1 MSLNTQSLQPL
12 INWIYSVAD
21 QILINTYEPSK
32 YKDVI
37 LPMTVIR
44 RLDAVLEPTK
54 DKVLETYKKYKGKL
68 NDLTVILTSKQNGSG
83 QAFYNT
89 SKFTLKKLLD
99 DPKNLKSNFENYLNG
114 FSDNVQD
121 IISKF
126 KFRNEI
132 ETLDEAN
139 KLFSV
144 IEKFVSPKIDLRPEN
159 LPPLAMGYVFEDLL
173 RRFNEATNAEA
184 GRHFTPREIIELM
197 THLLFLPVKEQI
209 QTGTFLIYD
218 PCAGSG
224 AMLTESKKYITDE
237 DGEIKSQATIH
248 IYGQENTPTIYAIS
262 KSDLLLKGEDPE
274 KIVYGS
280 TLSKYGFDSNLR
292 FDFML
297 TNPPYGTSWADDKK
311 ALSVGDKGK
320 IIDSRF
326 QINKQYGAEPAVTR
340 VNDGQLMFV
349 LHMLSK
355 IKNTEQGSRI
365 ASIHNGSALF
375 TGDAGQGES
384 EIRKYLIE
392 SDMLEAIIALPNDI
406 FYNTGI
412 PTYIFIIT
420 NRKPEHRKGKVQLI
434 NANGEHFYGK
444 MKKSLGSKR
453 NELTKKNIDDITKL
467 YLEFKETE
475 YSKIFDNN
483 EFGYAQIIVHRPLRL
498 MVQFTSKRVASLR
511 FVSNNAALREELFK
525 EYGNEVYDKK
535 ASAKLE
541 QWLLNY
547 FMLDNEDEESE
558 DVEADLP
565 AGQAGITLAS
575 LPKKQ
580 QKIVKQLLDKD
591 LWQRDLELMN
601 HAKTLAEFFGDKLF
615 DDFNVFEEELND
627 KLKDYSIK
635 LSAKDKKDLLSA
647 VSWTD
652 PNAAPVIKKKTKD
665 GSIEYVS
672 DPALKDYENIPLKED
687 IQTFFEREVI
697 PFADDLP
704 AQMPSSG
711 EYCAYILKCADGSF
725 YKGQTND
732 IHRRL
737 EEHKSGKVSWTAK
750 NLPIELVHWEVYKT
764 REEAVE
770 REDYLKSGRGR
781 EWIQKMYAEKKLKA
795 FERQAGAWWNADETK
810 IGYEINFNKYFYQ
823 YTPPRNKADIAADLF
838 AIEHE
843 TENLLKEIVG

>member
-12 INWIYSVAD
+12 INFIYSVAD
-21 QILINTYEPSK
+21 QVLINTYEPSK

-54 DKVLETYKKYKGKL
+54 EKVLETHEKYKDKL
-68 NDLTVILTSKQNGSG
+68 NDLTALLTSKQNGSG

-89 SKFTLKKLLD
+89 SPYTLKKLLD
-99 DPKNLKSNFENYLNG
+99 DPKNLRSNFENYLNG
-114 FSDNVQD
+114 FSYNVQD
-121 IISKF
+121 IITKF
-126 KFRNEI
+126 KFRNEL
-132 ETLDEAN
+132 ETLDEAG
-139 KLFSV
+139 KLFST
-144 IEKFVSPKIDLRPEN
+144 IEKFVSPKIDLRPES

-197 THLLFLPVKEQI
+197 THVLFLPVKEQI
-209 QTGTFLIYD
+209 QNGTFLIYD

-237 DGEIKSQATIH
+237 DGEIKSKATVH
-248 IYGQENTPTIYAIS
+248 VYGQENTPTIYAIS
-262 KSDLLLKGEDPE
+262 KSDMLLKGEDPE

-280 TLSKYGFDSNLR
+280 TLSQYGFPKELR

-311 ALSVGDKGK
+311 ALIDKGNEGK
-320 IIDSRF
+320 ITDSRF
-326 QINKQYGAEPAVTR
+326 IPNKEYKANAFVTR

-349 LHMLSK
+349 LHLLSK
-355 IKNTEQGSRI
+355 MKDTEQGSRI
-365 ASIHNGSALF
+365 ASVHNGSALF

-384 EIRKYLIE
+384 EIRRHIIE

-420 NRKPEHRKGKVQLI
+420 NRKPKHRKGKVQLI
-434 NANGEHFYGK
+434 NANGDQFYGK

-453 NELTKKNIDDITKL
+453 NELVARNINDITKL
-467 YLEFKETE
+467 YLDFKETE
-475 YSKIFDNN
+475 HSKLFDNN
-483 EFGYAQIIVHRPLRL
+483 EFGYSQIIVHRPLRL
-498 MVQFTSKRVASLR
+498 MVQFTAKRVASLR
-511 FVSNNAALREELFK
+511 FVSNNPALREELYK
-525 EYGNEVYDKK
+525 EFGNEVYDKK
-535 ASAKLE
+535 ASEKLE

-547 FMLDNEDEESE
+547 FMQDRDEDETE
-558 DVEADLP
+558 DGETE
-565 AGQAGITLAS
+565 ITLAS
-575 LPKKQ
+575 LPKKK
-580 QKIVKQLLDKD
+580 QKIVKQLCDTTV
-591 LWQRDLELMN
+591 WQRDLDLMN
-601 HAKTLAEFFGDKLF
+601 HAKTLAETFGDKLF
-615 DDFNVFEEELND
+615 TDFNVFEELLDKELKKHNL
-627 KLKDYSIK
+627 KLA
-635 LSAKDKKDLLSA
+635 AKDKKDLLSA

-652 PNAAPVIKKKTKD
+652 PQAAAVIKKKHKD
-665 GSIEYVS
+665 GTIEYVS

-697 PFADDLP
+697 PFADD
-704 AQMPSSG
+704 
-711 EYCAYILKCADGSF
+711 
-725 YKGQTND
+725 
-732 IHRRL
+732 
-737 EEHKSGKVSWTAK
+737 
-750 NLPIELVHWEVYKT
+750 
-764 REEAVE
+764 
-770 REDYLKSGRGR
+770 
-781 EWIQKMYAEKKLKA
+781 
-795 FERQAGAWWNADETK
+795 AWWNTDETK

>member
-1 MSLNTQSLQPL
+1 MRLNTQSLQPL

-32 YKDVI
+32 YKDII

-54 DKVLETYKKYKGKL
+54 DKVLETHKKYLNKL
-68 NDLTVILTSKQNGSG
+68 NDLTAVLTSKSTGSG

-89 SKFTLKKLLD
+89 SPFTLKKLLD
-99 DPKNLKSNFENYLNG
+99 DPKNLRSNFENYLNG
-114 FSDNVQD
+114 FSENVQD

-144 IEKFVSPKIDLRPEN
+144 IEKFVSPQIDLHPDS

-197 THLLFLPVKEQI
+197 THLLFLPVKELI
-209 QTGTFLIYD
+209 KSGAILIYD

-224 AMLTESKKYITDE
+224 AMLTESKKYISDE
-237 DGEIKSQATIH
+237 DGEIKSKSRINL
-248 IYGQENTPTIYAIS
+248 YGQENTPTIYAIA
-262 KSDLLLKGEDPE
+262 KSDMLLKGEDPD

-280 TLSKYGFDSNLR
+280 TLSQYGGDRANEWRNLK

-311 ALSVGDKGK
+311 ALSIGEKGK
-320 IIDSRF
+320 IIDPRF
-326 QINKQYGAEPAVTR
+326 QIKQRYTQFAKPAVTR

-355 IKNTEQGSRI
+355 MKDTEQGSRI
-365 ASIHNGSALF
+365 ASVHNGSALF

-384 EIRKYLIE
+384 EIRKHIIE

-420 NRKPEHRKGKVQLI
+420 NRKPKHRKGKVQLI
-434 NANGEHFYGK
+434 NANGENFFGK

-453 NELTKKNIDDITKL
+453 NELVPRNINDITKL
-467 YLEFKETE
+467 YLDFKETDF
-475 YSKIFDNN
+475 SKLFDNN

-498 MVQFTSKRVASLR
+498 MVQFTAKKVASLR
-511 FVSNNAALREELFK
+511 FVSNNYALREELYK
-525 EYGNEVYDKK
+525 EFGNEVYNKK
-535 ASAKLE
+535 ATDKLE
-541 QWLLNY
+541 QWLLTY
-547 FMLDNEDEESE
+547 FVQDSDEEE
-558 DVEADLP
+558 TKDGEAE
-565 AGQAGITLAS
+565 ITLAT
-575 LPKKQ
+575 LPKKK
-580 QKIVKQLLDKD
+580 QKIVKQLCDTNI
-591 LWQRDLELMN
+591 WQRDLALMN
-601 HAKTLAEFFGDKLF
+601 HAKKLAETFGDKLF
-615 DDFNVFEEELND
+615 DDFNVFEEKFDKELKKHNL
-627 KLKDYSIK
+627 KL
-635 LSAKDKKDLLSA
+635 AVKDKKDLLGA

-652 PNAAPVIKKKTKD
+652 PKAAAVINKKNKD

-672 DPALKDYENIPLKED
+672 DPVLKDYENIPLKED
-687 IQTFFEREVI
+687 IQNFFEREVI
-697 PFADDLP
+697 PFADD
-704 AQMPSSG
+704 
-711 EYCAYILKCADGSF
+711 
-725 YKGQTND
+725 
-732 IHRRL
+732 
-737 EEHKSGKVSWTAK
+737 
-750 NLPIELVHWEVYKT
+750 
-764 REEAVE
+764 
-770 REDYLKSGRGR
+770 
-781 EWIQKMYAEKKLKA
+781 
-795 FERQAGAWWNADETK
+795 AWWNADETK

-823 YTPPRNKADIAADLF
+823 YTPLRNKADIAADLF

>member
-1 MSLNTQSLQPL
+1 MRLNTQSLQPL

-54 DKVLETYKKYKGKL
+54 DKVLETYKKYKSKL
-68 NDLTVILTSKQNGSG
+68 NDLTAILTSKQNGSG
-83 QAFYNT
+83 HAFYNT

-99 DPKNLKSNFENYLNG
+99 DPKNLRSNFENYLNG

-144 IEKFVSPKIDLRPEN
+144 IEKFVSPKIDLRPES
-159 LPPLAMGYVFEDLL
+159 LPPLSMGYVFEDLL

-197 THLLFLPVKEQI
+197 THLLFFPVKEQI
-209 QTGTFLIYD
+209 KTGTFLIYD

-237 DGEIKSQATIH
+237 DGEIKSKAIVH

-262 KSDLLLKGEDPE
+262 KSDMLLKGEDPE

-280 TLSKYGFDSNLR
+280 TLSKYGFDRNLR

-311 ALSVGDKGK
+311 ELSVGDKGR
-320 IIDSRF
+320 IIDPRF
-326 QINKQYGAEPAVTR
+326 QIKQKYAQFAEPAVTR

-355 IKNTEQGSRI
+355 MKETEQGSRI

-384 EIRKYLIE
+384 EIRKHIIE

-412 PTYIFIIT
+412 PTYIFIMT
-420 NRKPEHRKGKVQLI
+420 NRKPKHRKRKVQLI
-434 NANGEHFYGK
+434 NANGEYFFAK

-453 NELTKKNIDDITKL
+453 NELTKKNIDDITRL
-467 YLEFKETE
+467 YLDFKETDLPAGQVG

-498 MVQFTSKRVASLR
+498 MVKFTPKRIASIR
-511 FVSNNAALREELFK
+511 FVSNNSSLREEIYK
-525 EYGNEVYDKK
+525 EFGNDVYPPAGQAGDKK
-535 ASAKLE
+535 FTTKLE

-547 FMLDNEDEESE
+547 FIQNGDEEE
-558 DVEADLP
+558 NEI
-565 AGQAGITLAS
+565 GETERTLAS
-575 LPKKQ
+575 LPKKK
-580 QKIVKQLLDKD
+580 QKIVKQLLDTES
-591 LWQRDLELMN
+591 WQRDLDLMI
-601 HAKTLAEFFGDKLF
+601 HAKKLAEVLGDKLF
-615 DDFNVFEEELND
+615 DDFNVFDELLD
-627 KLKDYSIK
+627 TELKNLGIK
-635 LSAKDKKDLLSA
+635 LTAKDKKDLISYI
-647 VSWTD
+647 SWTD
-652 PNAAPVIKKKTKD
+652 PKAAAVIKKKHKD
-665 GSIEYVS
+665 GTIEYVS

-697 PFADDLP
+697 PFADD
-704 AQMPSSG
+704 
-711 EYCAYILKCADGSF
+711 
-725 YKGQTND
+725 
-732 IHRRL
+732 
-737 EEHKSGKVSWTAK
+737 
-750 NLPIELVHWEVYKT
+750 
-764 REEAVE
+764 
-770 REDYLKSGRGR
+770 
-781 EWIQKMYAEKKLKA
+781 
-795 FERQAGAWWNADETK
+795 AWWNKDETK
-810 IGYEINFNKYFYQ
+810 IGYEINFNKYFYK
-823 YTPPRNKADIAADLF
+823 YTPPRSKEEITADMF
-838 AIEHE
+838 ALEEE

>member
-12 INWIYSVAD
+12 INFIYSVAD
-21 QILINTYEPSK
+21 QVLINTYEPSK

-54 DKVLETYKKYKGKL
+54 DKVLETHEKYKDKL
-68 NDLTVILTSKQNGSG
+68 NDLTALLTSKQNGSG

-89 SKFTLKKLLD
+89 SPFTLKKLLD
-99 DPKNLKSNFENYLNG
+99 DPKNLRSNFENYLNG
-114 FSDNVQD
+114 FSYNVQD
-121 IISKF
+121 IITKF
-126 KFRNEI
+126 KFRNEL
-132 ETLDEAN
+132 ETLDEAG
-139 KLFSV
+139 KLFST
-144 IEKFVSPKIDLRPEN
+144 IEKFVSPKIDLRPES

-197 THLLFLPVKEQI
+197 THVLFLPVKEQI
-209 QTGTFLIYD
+209 QNGTFLIYD

-237 DGEIKSQATIH
+237 DGEIKSKATVH
-248 IYGQENTPTIYAIS
+248 VYGQENTPTIYAIS
-262 KSDLLLKGEDPE
+262 KSDMLLKGEDPE

-280 TLSKYGFDSNLR
+280 TLSQYGFPKELR

-311 ALSVGDKGK
+311 ALSIGDKGK
-320 IIDSRF
+320 IIDPRF
-326 QINKQYGAEPAVTR
+326 QIKKQYVAEPAVTR

-355 IKNTEQGSRI
+355 MKDTEQGSRI
-365 ASIHNGSALF
+365 ASVHNGSALF

-384 EIRKYLIE
+384 EIRKHIIE

-420 NRKPEHRKGKVQLI
+420 NRKPKHRKGKVQLI
-434 NANGEHFYGK
+434 NANGDQFYGK

-453 NELTKKNIDDITKL
+453 NELVPRNINDITKL
-467 YLEFKETE
+467 YLDFKETE
-475 YSKIFDNN
+475 HSKLFDNN
-483 EFGYAQIIVHRPLRL
+483 EFGYSQIIVHRPLRL
-498 MVQFTSKRVASLR
+498 RVQFTAKRVASLR
-511 FVSNNAALREELFK
+511 FVSNNAALREELYK
-525 EYGNEVYDKK
+525 EFGSEVYDKK
-535 ASAKLE
+535 ASDKLE

-547 FMLDNEDEESE
+547 FMQDSDDEETE
-558 DVEADLP
+558 DGEAVKTDNYPSL
-565 AGQAGITLAS
+565 QF
-575 LPKKQ
+575 LPKKK
-580 QKIVKQLLDKD
+580 QKIVKQLCDTAV
-591 LWQRDLELMN
+591 WQRDLDLMN
-601 HAKTLAEFFGDKLF
+601 HAKKLAETFGDKLF
-615 DDFNVFEEELND
+615 TEFNVFEEEL
-627 KLKDYSIK
+627 IK
-635 LSAKDKKDLLSA
+635 AVKSHNYASLPAKDKKDLLSA

-652 PNAAPVIKKKTKD
+652 PKAAAVIKKKHKD
-665 GSIEYVS
+665 GTIEYVS

-697 PFADDLP
+697 PFADD
-704 AQMPSSG
+704 
-711 EYCAYILKCADGSF
+711 
-725 YKGQTND
+725 
-732 IHRRL
+732 
-737 EEHKSGKVSWTAK
+737 
-750 NLPIELVHWEVYKT
+750 
-764 REEAVE
+764 
-770 REDYLKSGRGR
+770 
-781 EWIQKMYAEKKLKA
+781 
-795 FERQAGAWWNADETK
+795 AWWNADETK

>member
-12 INWIYSVAD
+12 INFIYSVAD

-54 DKVLETYKKYKGKL
+54 DKVLETHEKYKDKL
-68 NDLTVILTSKQNGSG
+68 NDLTALLTSKQNGSG

-89 SKFTLKKLLD
+89 SPYTLKKLLD
-99 DPKNLKSNFENYLNG
+99 DPKNLRSNFENYLNG
-114 FSDNVQD
+114 FSNNVQD
-121 IISKF
+121 IITKF
-126 KFRNEI
+126 KFRNEL
-132 ETLDEAN
+132 ETLDEAG
-139 KLFSV
+139 KLFST
-144 IEKFVSPKIDLRPEN
+144 IEKFVSPKIDLRPES

-197 THLLFLPVKEQI
+197 THVLFLPVKEQI
-209 QTGTFLIYD
+209 QNGTFLIYD

-237 DGEIKSQATIH
+237 DGEIKSKATVH
-248 IYGQENTPTIYAIS
+248 VYGQENTPTIYAIS
-262 KSDLLLKGEDPE
+262 KSDMLLKGEDPE

-280 TLSKYGFDSNLR
+280 TLSQYGFPKELR

-320 IIDSRF
+320 IIDPRF
-326 QINKQYGAEPAVTR
+326 QIKKQYVAEPAVTR

-355 IKNTEQGSRI
+355 MKDTEQGSRI
-365 ASIHNGSALF
+365 ASVHNGSALF

-384 EIRKYLIE
+384 EIRKHIIE

-420 NRKPEHRKGKVQLI
+420 NRKPNHRQGKVQLI
-434 NANGEHFYGK
+434 NANGEQFYGK

-453 NELTKKNIDDITKL
+453 NELVPRNINDITKL
-467 YLEFKETE
+467 YLDFKETE
-475 YSKIFDNN
+475 HSKLFDNN
-483 EFGYAQIIVHRPLRL
+483 EFGYSQIIVHRPLRL
-498 MVQFTSKRVASLR
+498 MVQFTAKRVASLR
-511 FVSNNAALREELFK
+511 FVSNNAALREELYK
-525 EYGNEVYDKK
+525 EFGNEVYDKK
-535 ASAKLE
+535 ATAKLE

-547 FMLDNEDEESE
+547 FMQDSDDEETE
-558 DVEADLP
+558 DGEAE
-565 AGQAGITLAS
+565 ITLAS
-575 LPKKQ
+575 LPKKK
-580 QKIVKQLLDKD
+580 QKIVKQLCDTAV
-591 LWQRDLELMN
+591 WQRDLDLMN
-601 HAKTLAEFFGDKLF
+601 HAKKLAKTFGDKLF
-615 DDFNVFEEELND
+615 DDFNVFEELLDKEL
-627 KLKDYSIK
+627 KKHSIK
-635 LSAKDKKDLLSA
+635 LAAKDKKDLLSA

-652 PNAAPVIKKKTKD
+652 PKAAAVIKKKHKD
-665 GSIEYVS
+665 GTIEYVS

-687 IQTFFEREVI
+687 IQSFFEREVI
-697 PFADDLP
+697 PFADD
-704 AQMPSSG
+704 
-711 EYCAYILKCADGSF
+711 
-725 YKGQTND
+725 
-732 IHRRL
+732 
-737 EEHKSGKVSWTAK
+737 
-750 NLPIELVHWEVYKT
+750 
-764 REEAVE
+764 
-770 REDYLKSGRGR
+770 
-781 EWIQKMYAEKKLKA
+781 
-795 FERQAGAWWNADETK
+795 AWWNADETK

>member
-12 INWIYSVAD
+12 ITFIYSVAD
-21 QILINTYEPSK
+21 QTLINTYEPSK

-54 DKVLETYKKYKGKL
+54 DKVLETHEKYKDKL
-68 NDLTVILTSKQNGSG
+68 NDLTALLTSKQNGSG

-89 SKFTLKKLLD
+89 SPYTLKRLLD
-99 DPKNLKSNFENYLNG
+99 DPKNLRSNFENYLNG
-114 FSDNVQD
+114 FSYNVQD
-121 IISKF
+121 IITKF
-126 KFRNEI
+126 KFRNEL
-132 ETLDEAN
+132 ETLDEAD
-139 KLFSV
+139 KLFST
-144 IEKFVSPKIDLRPEN
+144 IEKFVSPKIDLRPES

-197 THLLFLPVKEQI
+197 THVLFLPVKEQI
-209 QTGTFLIYD
+209 KNGTFLIYD

-237 DGEIKSQATIH
+237 DGEIKSKATVH
-248 IYGQENTPTIYAIS
+248 VYGQENTPTIYAIA
-262 KSDLLLKGEDPE
+262 KSDMLLKGEDPD

-280 TLSKYGFDSNLR
+280 TLSQYGGDKASVFKDLR

-320 IIDSRF
+320 IIDPRF
-326 QINKQYGAEPAVTR
+326 QIKKQYVAEPAVTR

-355 IKNTEQGSRI
+355 MKDTEQGSRI
-365 ASIHNGSALF
+365 ASVHNGSALF

-384 EIRKYLIE
+384 EIRKHILE
-392 SDMLEAIIALPNDI
+392 NDLLEAIIALPNDI

-420 NRKPEHRKGKVQLI
+420 NRKPKQRVGKVQLI
-434 NANGEHFYGK
+434 NANGENFFGK

-453 NELTKKNIDDITKL
+453 NELIPKNINDITKL
-467 YLEFKETE
+467 YQDFKETE
-475 YSKIFDNN
+475 FSKLFDNK

-498 MVQFTSKRVASLR
+498 MVQFTSKKVASLR
-511 FVSNNAALREELFK
+511 FVSNNTALREELYK
-525 EYGNEVYDKK
+525 EFGNEVYEKK
-535 ASAKLE
+535 ATAKLE
-541 QWLLNY
+541 EWLLNY
-547 FMLDNEDEESE
+547 FMQDNDEEETE
-558 DVEADLP
+558 DAEAE
-565 AGQAGITLAS
+565 ITLAS
-575 LPKKQ
+575 LPKKK
-580 QKIVKQLLDKD
+580 QKIVKQLCDTAI
-591 LWQRDLELMN
+591 WQRDLDLMN
-601 HAKTLAEFFGDKLF
+601 HAKTLAEIFGDKLF
-615 DDFNVFEEELND
+615 DDFNVFEEKFDKELKKQN
-627 KLKDYSIK
+627 IK
-635 LSAKDKKDLLSA
+635 LAAKDKKDLLGA
-647 VSWTD
+647 VSCTD
-652 PNAAPVIKKKTKD
+652 PKAAAVIKKKHKD

-697 PFADDLP
+697 PFADD
-704 AQMPSSG
+704 
-711 EYCAYILKCADGSF
+711 
-725 YKGQTND
+725 
-732 IHRRL
+732 
-737 EEHKSGKVSWTAK
+737 
-750 NLPIELVHWEVYKT
+750 
-764 REEAVE
+764 
-770 REDYLKSGRGR
+770 
-781 EWIQKMYAEKKLKA
+781 
-795 FERQAGAWWNADETK
+795 AWWNEDETK

-823 YTPPRNKADIAADLF
+823 YTAPRNKSDIAADLF

>member
-12 INWIYSVAD
+12 INFIYSVAD

-54 DKVLETYKKYKGKL
+54 DKVLETHEKYKDKL
-68 NDLTVILTSKQNGSG
+68 NNLTALLTSKQNGSG

-89 SKFTLKKLLD
+89 SPYTLKKLLD
-99 DPKNLKSNFENYLNG
+99 DPKNLRSNFENYLNG
-114 FSDNVQD
+114 FSYNVQD

-126 KFRNEI
+126 KFRNEL
-132 ETLDEAN
+132 ETLDEAG
-139 KLFSV
+139 KLFST
-144 IEKFVSPKIDLRPEN
+144 IEKFVSPKIDLRPDS

-197 THLLFLPVKEQI
+197 THVLFLPVKEQI
-209 QTGTFLIYD
+209 QNGTFLIYD

-237 DGEIKSQATIH
+237 EGEIKSKATIH
-248 IYGQENTPTIYAIS
+248 VYGQENTPTIYAIS
-262 KSDLLLKGEDPE
+262 KSDMLLKGEDPE

-280 TLSKYGFDSNLR
+280 TLSQYGFDKELR

-311 ALSVGDKGK
+311 ALSIGEKGK
-320 IIDSRF
+320 IIDPRF
-326 QINKQYGAEPAVTR
+326 QIQKKYVAEPAVTR

-355 IKNTEQGSRI
+355 MKETEQGSRI
-365 ASIHNGSALF
+365 ASVHNGSALF

-384 EIRKYLIE
+384 EIRKHIIGN
-392 SDMLEAIIALPNDI
+392 DMLETIIALPNDI

-420 NRKPEHRKGKVQLI
+420 NRKPENRLGKVQLI
-434 NANGEHFYGK
+434 NANGDQFYDK

-453 NELTKKNIDDITKL
+453 NELVPRNINNITKL
-467 YLEFKETE
+467 YLDFKETE
-475 YSKIFDNN
+475 FSKLFDNN

-498 MVQFTSKRVASLR
+498 MVQFIIKKLTALR
-511 FVSNNAALREELFK
+511 FVSNNTALREELYK
-525 EYGNEVYDKK
+525 EFGNEVYDKK
-535 ASAKLE
+535 ATIKLE

-547 FMLDNEDEESE
+547 LMQDNDDEETE
-558 DVEADLP
+558 DGETE
-565 AGQAGITLAS
+565 ITLAS
-575 LPKKQ
+575 LPKKKQ
-580 QKIVKQLLDKD
+580 NIVKQLVDTSI
-591 LWQRDLELMN
+591 WQRDLDLMN
-601 HAKTLAEFFGDKLF
+601 HAKTLAETFGETLF
-615 DDFNVFEEELND
+615 TDFNVFEEKFDKELKKQN
-627 KLKDYSIK
+627 IK
-635 LSAKDKKDLLSA
+635 LAAKDKKDLLCA

-652 PNAAPVIKKKTKD
+652 PKAKAVIKKRNKD
-665 GSIEYVS
+665 NSIEYVS

-687 IQTFFEREVI
+687 IQSFFEREVI
-697 PFADDLP
+697 PFADD
-704 AQMPSSG
+704 
-711 EYCAYILKCADGSF
+711 
-725 YKGQTND
+725 
-732 IHRRL
+732 
-737 EEHKSGKVSWTAK
+737 
-750 NLPIELVHWEVYKT
+750 
-764 REEAVE
+764 
-770 REDYLKSGRGR
+770 
-781 EWIQKMYAEKKLKA
+781 
-795 FERQAGAWWNADETK
+795 AWWNKDETK

-823 YTPPRNKADIAADLF
+823 YTPPRTKADIAADLF

>member
-1 MSLNTQSLQPL
+1 MNFNTQSLQPL
-12 INWIYSVAD
+12 IQFIYSVAD

-54 DKVLETYKKYKGKL
+54 DRVLETNEKYKGKL
-68 NDLTVILTSKQNGSG
+68 NDLTALLTSKQNGSG

-89 SKFTLKKLLD
+89 SPYTLKKLLE
-99 DPKNLKSNFENYLNG
+99 DPKNLRSNFENYLNG

-132 ETLDEAN
+132 ETLDEAQ

-144 IEKFVSPKIDLRPEN
+144 IEKFVSPKIDLRPES

-197 THLLFLPVKEQI
+197 THLLFLPVKSQI
-209 QTGTFLIYD
+209 QDGAFLIYD

-237 DGEIKSQATIH
+237 DGEIKSKATIH
-248 IYGQENTPTIYAIS
+248 IYGQENTPTIYAIA
-262 KSDLLLKGEDPE
+262 KSDMLLKGEDPD

-280 TLSKYGFDSNLR
+280 TLSQYGFDRELR

-326 QINKQYGAEPAVTR
+326 QIKKGYITEPAVTR

-349 LHMLSK
+349 LHMLSRMK
-355 IKNTEQGSRI
+355 TTELGSRI
-365 ASIHNGSALF
+365 ASVHNGSALF

-384 EIRKYLIE
+384 EIRKHIIE
-392 SDMLEAIIALPNDI
+392 NDLLEAIIALPNDI

-420 NRKPEHRKGKVQLI
+420 NRKPQNRKGKIQLI
-434 NANGEHFYGK
+434 NANGDQFYGK

-453 NELTKKNIDDITKL
+453 NELIPRNINDITKL
-467 YLEFKETE
+467 YQDFEETE
-475 YSKIFDNN
+475 FSKLFDNN

-498 MVQFTSKRVASLR
+498 MAQFAAQKAASIR
-511 FVSNNAALREELFK
+511 FVSNNSILRQELYK
-525 EYGNEVYDKK
+525 EFGKEVYEKK
-535 ASAKLE
+535 ATEKIEL
-541 QWLLNY
+541 WLVNY
-547 FMLDNEDEESE
+547 FMQDNDDEETEDGESE
-558 DVEADLP
+558 
-565 AGQAGITLAS
+565 ITIAS
-575 LPKKQ
+575 LPKKK
-580 QKIVKQLLDKD
+580 QKIVKQLLDIAI
-591 LWQRDLELMN
+591 WQRDQTLMN
-601 HAKTLAEFFGDKLF
+601 HAKTLAETFGDKLF
-615 DDFNVFEEELND
+615 DDFNVFDEKLEKEL
-627 KLKDYSIK
+627 KKQKIK
-635 LSAKDKKDLLSA
+635 LSAKDKKDILST

-652 PNAAPVIKKKTKD
+652 PKAQAVIKKKNKN

-672 DPALKDYENIPLKED
+672 DPALKDYENIPLKDD
-687 IQTFFEREVI
+687 IQQFFEREVL
-697 PFADDLP
+697 PFAYD
-704 AQMPSSG
+704 
-711 EYCAYILKCADGSF
+711 
-725 YKGQTND
+725 
-732 IHRRL
+732 
-737 EEHKSGKVSWTAK
+737 
-750 NLPIELVHWEVYKT
+750 
-764 REEAVE
+764 
-770 REDYLKSGRGR
+770 
-781 EWIQKMYAEKKLKA
+781 
-795 FERQAGAWWNADETK
+795 AWWNTDETR

-823 YTPPRNKADIAADLF
+823 YTAPRSKADITADLF

>member
-12 INWIYSVAD
+12 INFIYSVAD
-21 QILINTYEPSK
+21 QVLINTYEPSK

-54 DKVLETYKKYKGKL
+54 DKVLETHEKYKDKL
-68 NDLTVILTSKQNGSG
+68 NDLTALLTSKQNGSG

-89 SKFTLKKLLD
+89 SPYTLKKLLD
-99 DPKNLKSNFENYLNG
+99 DPKNLRSNFENYLNG
-114 FSDNVQD
+114 FSNNVQD
-121 IISKF
+121 IITKF
-126 KFRNEI
+126 KFRNEL
-132 ETLDEAN
+132 ETLDEAG
-139 KLFSV
+139 KLFST
-144 IEKFVSPKIDLRPEN
+144 IEKFVSPKIDLRPES

-197 THLLFLPVKEQI
+197 THVLFLPVKEQI
-209 QTGTFLIYD
+209 QNGTFLIYD

-237 DGEIKSQATIH
+237 DGEIKSKATVH
-248 IYGQENTPTIYAIS
+248 VYGQENTPTIYAIS
-262 KSDLLLKGEDPE
+262 KSDMLLKGEDPE

-280 TLSKYGFDSNLR
+280 TLSQYGFPKELR

-320 IIDSRF
+320 IIDPRF
-326 QINKQYGAEPAVTR
+326 QIKKQYVAEPAVTR

-355 IKNTEQGSRI
+355 MKDTEQGSRI
-365 ASIHNGSALF
+365 ASVHNGSALF

-384 EIRKYLIE
+384 EIRKHIIE

-420 NRKPEHRKGKVQLI
+420 NRKPKHRQGKVQLI
-434 NANGEHFYGK
+434 NANGDQFYGK

-453 NELTKKNIDDITKL
+453 NELVPRNINDITKL
-467 YLEFKETE
+467 YLDFKETE
-475 YSKIFDNN
+475 HSKLFDNN
-483 EFGYAQIIVHRPLRL
+483 EFGYSQIIVHRPLRQ
-498 MVQFTSKRVASLR
+498 MVQFTAKRVASLR
-511 FVSNNAALREELFK
+511 FVSNNAALREELYK
-525 EYGNEVYDKK
+525 EFGNEVYDKK
-535 ASAKLE
+535 ATAKLE

-547 FMLDNEDEESE
+547 FMQDGDEEETE
-558 DVEADLP
+558 DGEAEL
-565 AGQAGITLAS
+565 TLAS
-575 LPKKQ
+575 LPKKK
-580 QKIVKQLLDKD
+580 QKIVKQLCDTAV
-591 LWQRDLELMN
+591 WQRDLDLMN
-601 HAKTLAEFFGDKLF
+601 HAKKLAETFGDKLF
-615 DDFNVFEEELND
+615 DDFNVFEELLDKEL
-627 KLKDYSIK
+627 KKHSIK
-635 LSAKDKKDLLSA
+635 LAAKDKKNLLSA

-652 PNAAPVIKKKTKD
+652 PKAAAVIKKKHKD
-665 GSIEYVS
+665 GTIEYVS

-687 IQTFFEREVI
+687 IQSFFEREVI
-697 PFADDLP
+697 PFADD
-704 AQMPSSG
+704 
-711 EYCAYILKCADGSF
+711 
-725 YKGQTND
+725 
-732 IHRRL
+732 
-737 EEHKSGKVSWTAK
+737 
-750 NLPIELVHWEVYKT
+750 
-764 REEAVE
+764 
-770 REDYLKSGRGR
+770 
-781 EWIQKMYAEKKLKA
+781 
-795 FERQAGAWWNADETK
+795 AWWNADETK

>member
-12 INWIYSVAD
+12 INFIYSVAD

-54 DKVLETYKKYKGKL
+54 DKVLETHEKYKDKL
-68 NDLTVILTSKQNGSG
+68 NDLTALLTSKQNGSG

-89 SKFTLKKLLD
+89 SPYTLKKLLD
-99 DPKNLKSNFENYLNG
+99 DPKNLRSNFENYLNG
-114 FSDNVQD
+114 FSYNVQD
-121 IISKF
+121 IITKF
-126 KFRNEI
+126 KFRNEL
-132 ETLDEAN
+132 ETLDEAG
-139 KLFSV
+139 KLFST
-144 IEKFVSPKIDLRPEN
+144 IEKFVSPKIDLRPES

-197 THLLFLPVKEQI
+197 THVLFLPVKEQI
-209 QTGTFLIYD
+209 QNGTFLIYD

-237 DGEIKSQATIH
+237 DGEIKSKATVH
-248 IYGQENTPTIYAIS
+248 VYGQENTPTIYAIS
-262 KSDLLLKGEDPE
+262 KSDMLLKGEDPE

-280 TLSKYGFDSNLR
+280 TLSQYGFPKELR

-320 IIDSRF
+320 IIDPRF
-326 QINKQYGAEPAVTR
+326 QIKQRYTHAAEPAVTR

-355 IKNTEQGSRI
+355 MKDTEQGSRI
-365 ASIHNGSALF
+365 ASVHNGSALF

-384 EIRKYLIE
+384 EIRKHILE
-392 SDMLEAIIALPNDI
+392 NDLLEAIIALPNDI

-420 NRKPEHRKGKVQLI
+420 NRKPKNREGKVQLI
-434 NANGEHFYGK
+434 NANGENFFGK

-453 NELTKKNIDDITKL
+453 NELIPKNINDITKL
-467 YLEFKETE
+467 YQDFKETE
-475 YSKIFDNN
+475 FSKLFDND

-498 MVQFTSKRVASLR
+498 MVQFTAKRVASLR
-511 FVSNNAALREELFK
+511 FVSNNSALREELFK
-525 EYGNEVYDKK
+525 EFGSEVYDKK
-535 ASAKLE
+535 ATAKLE

-547 FMLDNEDEESE
+547 FMQDNDDEETE
-558 DVEADLP
+558 DGEAE
-565 AGQAGITLAS
+565 ITLAS
-575 LPKKQ
+575 LPKKK
-580 QKIVKQLLDKD
+580 QKIVKQLCDTIV
-591 LWQRDLELMN
+591 WQRDLDLMN
-601 HAKTLAEFFGDKLF
+601 HAKTLAEIFSDKLF
-615 DDFNVFEEELND
+615 DDFNEFEEQFDKEL
-627 KLKDYSIK
+627 KKQSIK
-635 LSAKDKKDLLSA
+635 LAAKDKKDLLGA

-652 PNAAPVIKKKTKD
+652 PKAAAVIKKKNKD

-697 PFADDLP
+697 PFADD
-704 AQMPSSG
+704 
-711 EYCAYILKCADGSF
+711 
-725 YKGQTND
+725 
-732 IHRRL
+732 
-737 EEHKSGKVSWTAK
+737 
-750 NLPIELVHWEVYKT
+750 
-764 REEAVE
+764 
-770 REDYLKSGRGR
+770 
-781 EWIQKMYAEKKLKA
+781 
-795 FERQAGAWWNADETK
+795 AWWNKDETR

-823 YTPPRNKADIAADLF
+823 YTAPRNKADIATDLF

>member
-1 MSLNTQSLQPL
+1 MSINTQSLQPL
-12 INWIYSVAD
+12 INFIYSVAD

-54 DKVLETYKKYKGKL
+54 DKVLETHEKYKDKL
-68 NDLTVILTSKQNGSG
+68 NDMTALLTSKQNGSG
-83 QAFYNT
+83 HAFYNT
-89 SKFTLKKLLD
+89 SPYTLKKLLD
-99 DPKNLKSNFENYLNG
+99 DPKNLRSNFENYLNG
-114 FSDNVQD
+114 FSYNVQD
-121 IISKF
+121 IITKF
-126 KFRNEI
+126 KFRNEL
-132 ETLDEAN
+132 ETLDEAG
-139 KLFSV
+139 KLFST
-144 IEKFVSPKIDLRPEN
+144 IEKFVSPKIDLRPQS

-197 THLLFLPVKEQI
+197 THVLFLPVKEQI
-209 QTGTFLIYD
+209 QNGTFLIYD

-237 DGEIKSQATIH
+237 DGEIKSKATVH
-248 IYGQENTPTIYAIS
+248 VYGQENTPTIYAIS
-262 KSDLLLKGEDPE
+262 KSDMLLKGEDPE

-280 TLSKYGFDSNLR
+280 TLSQYGFPKELR

-320 IIDSRF
+320 IIDPRF
-326 QINKQYGAEPAVTR
+326 QIKKQYVAEPAVTR

-355 IKNTEQGSRI
+355 MKDTEQGSRI
-365 ASIHNGSALF
+365 ASVHNGSALF

-384 EIRKYLIE
+384 EIRKHILE
-392 SDMLEAIIALPNDI
+392 NDLLEAIIALPNDI

-420 NRKPEHRKGKVQLI
+420 NRKPKHRKGKVQLI
-434 NANGEHFYGK
+434 NANCDKFYGK

-453 NELTKKNIDDITKL
+453 NELVPSNINDITKL
-467 YLEFKETE
+467 YQDFKETE
-475 YSKIFDNN
+475 FSKLFDNN

-498 MVQFTSKRVASLR
+498 MVQFTAKRVASLR
-511 FVSNNAALREELFK
+511 FVSNNSSLREELFK
-525 EYGNEVYDKK
+525 EFGNEVYDKK
-535 ASAKLE
+535 ATAKLE
-541 QWLLNY
+541 QWLINY
-547 FMLDNEDEESE
+547 FMQDNDDEETE
-558 DVEADLP
+558 DGEAE
-565 AGQAGITLAS
+565 ITIAS
-575 LPKKQ
+575 LPKKK
-580 QKIVKQLLDKD
+580 QKIVKQLLDTTT
-591 LWQRDLELMN
+591 WQRDLDLMN
-601 HAKTLAEFFGDKLF
+601 HAKTFSETFGDKLF
-615 DDFNVFEEELND
+615 DDFNVFEEKFDMQLKKQNF
-627 KLKDYSIK
+627 KLA
-635 LSAKDKKDLLSA
+635 AKDKKDLLGA
-647 VSWTD
+647 VSWAD
-652 PNAAPVIKKKTKD
+652 LKAAAVIKKKNKD
-665 GSIEYVS
+665 GSIEYIG

-697 PFADDLP
+697 PFADD
-704 AQMPSSG
+704 
-711 EYCAYILKCADGSF
+711 
-725 YKGQTND
+725 
-732 IHRRL
+732 
-737 EEHKSGKVSWTAK
+737 
-750 NLPIELVHWEVYKT
+750 
-764 REEAVE
+764 
-770 REDYLKSGRGR
+770 
-781 EWIQKMYAEKKLKA
+781 
-795 FERQAGAWWNADETK
+795 AWWNADETK

>member
-12 INWIYSVAD
+12 INFIYSVAD

-54 DKVLETYKKYKGKL
+54 DKVLETHEKYKDKL
-68 NDLTVILTSKQNGSG
+68 NDLTALLTSKQNGSG

-89 SKFTLKKLLD
+89 SPYTLKKLLD
-99 DPKNLKSNFENYLNG
+99 DPKNLRSNFENYLNG
-114 FSDNVQD
+114 FSYNVQD
-121 IISKF
+121 IITKF
-126 KFRNEI
+126 KFRNEL
-132 ETLDEAN
+132 ETLDEAG
-139 KLFSV
+139 KLFST
-144 IEKFVSPKIDLRPEN
+144 IEKFVSPKIDLRPES

-197 THLLFLPVKEQI
+197 THVLFLPVKDQI
-209 QTGTFLIYD
+209 QNGTFLIYD

-237 DGEIKSQATIH
+237 DGEIKSKATVH
-248 IYGQENTPTIYAIS
+248 VYGQENTPTIYAIS
-262 KSDLLLKGEDPE
+262 KSDMLLKGEDPD

-280 TLSKYGFDSNLR
+280 TLSQYGFPKELR

-320 IIDSRF
+320 IIDPRF
-326 QINKQYGAEPAVTR
+326 QIKKLYVPEPAVTR

-355 IKNTEQGSRI
+355 MKETEQGSRI
-365 ASIHNGSALF
+365 ASVHNGSALF

-384 EIRKYLIE
+384 EIRKHILE
-392 SDMLEAIIALPNDI
+392 NDLLEAIIALPNDI

-420 NRKPEHRKGKVQLI
+420 NRKPKHREGKIQLI
-434 NANGEHFYGK
+434 NANGDQFFGK

-453 NELTKKNIDDITKL
+453 NELVPRNINDITNL
-467 YLEFKETE
+467 YRDFKETE
-475 YSKIFDNN
+475 FSKLFDNN

-498 MVQFTSKRVASLR
+498 MVQFAAKKVVSLR
-511 FVSNNAALREELFK
+511 FVSNNNALREELYK
-525 EYGNEVYDKK
+525 EFGNEVYEKK
-535 ASAKLE
+535 VTAKLE

-547 FMLDNEDEESE
+547 FMQDNDEEETE
-558 DVEADLP
+558 DGEAE
-565 AGQAGITLAS
+565 ITITS
-575 LPKKQ
+575 LPKKK
-580 QKIVKQLLDKD
+580 QKIVKQLCDTAI
-591 LWQRDLELMN
+591 WQRDLDLMN
-601 HAKTLAEFFGDKLF
+601 HAKTLAETFGDKLF
-615 DDFNVFEEELND
+615 DDFNVFEEKFDKELK
-627 KLKDYSIK
+627 KLNIK
-635 LSAKDKKDLLSA
+635 LAAKDKKDLLGS

-652 PNAAPVIKKKTKD
+652 PKAAAVIKKKNKD

-672 DPALKDYENIPLKED
+672 DPGLKDYENIPLKED
-687 IQTFFEREVI
+687 IQTFFDREVI
-697 PFADDLP
+697 PFADD
-704 AQMPSSG
+704 
-711 EYCAYILKCADGSF
+711 
-725 YKGQTND
+725 
-732 IHRRL
+732 
-737 EEHKSGKVSWTAK
+737 
-750 NLPIELVHWEVYKT
+750 
-764 REEAVE
+764 
-770 REDYLKSGRGR
+770 
-781 EWIQKMYAEKKLKA
+781 
-795 FERQAGAWWNADETK
+795 AWWNKDETK

-823 YTPPRNKADIAADLF
+823 YTPPRNKGDIAADLI
-838 AIEHE
+838 AIEHD

>member
-1 MSLNTQSLQPL
+1 MRLNSQSLQPL

-54 DKVLETYKKYKGKL
+54 DKVLETFKKYKGRL
-68 NDLTVILTSKQNGSG
+68 NDLTAILTSKQNGSG

-89 SKFTLKKLLD
+89 SKYTLKKLLD
-99 DPKNLKSNFENYLNG
+99 DPKNLRSNFENYLNG

-126 KFRNEI
+126 KFRNEL
-132 ETLDEAN
+132 ETLDEAG
-139 KLFSV
+139 KLFST
-144 IEKFVSPKIDLRPEN
+144 IEKFVSPKIDLRPES

-184 GRHFTPREIIELM
+184 GRHFTPREIIDLM
-197 THLLFLPVKEQI
+197 THLLFLPVKDQI
-209 QTGTFLIYD
+209 KTGTFLIYD

-237 DGEIKSQATIH
+237 DGEIKSKATVH
-248 IYGQENTPTIYAIS
+248 VYGQENTPTIYAIS
-262 KSDLLLKGEDPE
+262 KSDMLLKGEDPE

-280 TLSKYGFDSNLR
+280 TLSKYGFDRNLR

-311 ALSVGDKGK
+311 ELSVGDKGK
-320 IIDSRF
+320 IIDPRF
-326 QINKQYGAEPAVTR
+326 QIKQRYAQFAEPAVTR

-355 IKNTEQGSRI
+355 MKETEQGSRI

-384 EIRKYLIE
+384 EIRKHIIE

-412 PTYIFIIT
+412 PTYIFIMT
-420 NRKPEHRKGKVQLI
+420 NRKPEHRKGKIQLI
-434 NANGEHFYGK
+434 NANGENFFRN
-444 MKKSLGSKR
+444 MKKPLGSKR
-453 NELTKKNIDDITKL
+453 NELTKENIDDITKL
-467 YLEFKETE
+467 YLDFQDTE
-475 YSKIFDNN
+475 HSKIFDNK

-498 MVQFTSKRVASLR
+498 MVQFTPKRIASIR
-511 FVSNNAALREELFK
+511 FVSNNSALREEVYK
-525 EYGNEVYDKK
+525 EFGNEIYLPAGKAGDKK
-535 ASAKLE
+535 VIDKLE
-541 QWLLNY
+541 KWLLNY
-547 FMLDNEDEESE
+547 FMQDNEDEETE
-558 DVEADLP
+558 EQDAE
-565 AGQAGITLAS
+565 ITLSS
-575 LPKKQ
+575 LPKKK
-580 QKIVKQLLDKD
+580 QKIVKQLLDTAI
-591 LWQRDLELMN
+591 WQRDLDLMN
-601 HAKTLAEFFGDKLF
+601 HAKTLAETFGDKLF
-615 DDFNVFEEELND
+615 DDFNVFEEKFDKELKNLPTG
-627 KLKDYSIK
+627 KVGLNIK
-635 LSAKDKKDLLSA
+635 LVAKDKKDLLGA
-647 VSWTD
+647 ISWTD
-652 PNAAPVIKKKTKD
+652 PQAAAVIKKKNKD

-672 DPALKDYENIPLKED
+672 DPALKDFENIPLKED

-697 PFADDLP
+697 PFADD
-704 AQMPSSG
+704 
-711 EYCAYILKCADGSF
+711 
-725 YKGQTND
+725 
-732 IHRRL
+732 
-737 EEHKSGKVSWTAK
+737 
-750 NLPIELVHWEVYKT
+750 
-764 REEAVE
+764 
-770 REDYLKSGRGR
+770 
-781 EWIQKMYAEKKLKA
+781 
-795 FERQAGAWWNADETK
+795 AWWNEDETK

-823 YTPPRNKADIAADLF
+823 YTPPRSKEEIAADIF
-838 AIEHE
+838 AIEQE

>member
-12 INWIYSVAD
+12 INFIYSVAD

-54 DKVLETYKKYKGKL
+54 DKVLETHEKYKGKL
-68 NDLTVILTSKQNGSG
+68 NDLTALLTSKQNGSG

-89 SKFTLKKLLD
+89 SLYTLKKLLD
-99 DPKNLKSNFENYLNG
+99 DPKNLRSNFENYLNG

-126 KFRNEI
+126 KFRNEL
-132 ETLDEAN
+132 ETLDEAG
-139 KLFSV
+139 KLFST
-144 IEKFVSPKIDLRPEN
+144 IEKFVSPKIDLRPES

-197 THLLFLPVKEQI
+197 THVLFLPVKKQI
-209 QTGTFLIYD
+209 QNGTFLIYD

-237 DGEIKSQATIH
+237 DGEIKSKATIH
-248 IYGQENTPTIYAIS
+248 VYGQENTPTIYAIS
-262 KSDLLLKGEDPE
+262 KSDMLLKGEDPD

-280 TLSKYGFDSNLR
+280 TLSLYGFPKDLR

-311 ALSVGDKGK
+311 ALSVGEKGK
-320 IIDSRF
+320 IIDPRF
-326 QINKQYGAEPAVTR
+326 QIKQLYEHAAEPAVTR

-355 IKNTEQGSRI
+355 MKDTEQGSRI
-365 ASIHNGSALF
+365 ASVHNGSALF

-384 EIRKYLIE
+384 EIRRHIIE

-420 NRKPEHRKGKVQLI
+420 NRKPKQRKGKVQLI
-434 NANGEHFYGK
+434 NANGEGFFGK

-453 NELTKKNIDDITKL
+453 NELVPRNINDITNL
-467 YLEFKETE
+467 YLDFKETE
-475 YSKIFDNN
+475 HSKLFDNN
-483 EFGYAQIIVHRPLRL
+483 EFGYSQIIVHRPLRL
-498 MVQFTSKRVASLR
+498 MVQFTAKRIAALR
-511 FVSNNAALREELFK
+511 FVSNNTTLREELFK
-525 EYGNEVYDKK
+525 EFGNEVYEKK
-535 ASAKLE
+535 SADKLE

-547 FMLDNEDEESE
+547 FMQDNEEE
-558 DVEADLP
+558 EAEE
-565 AGQAGITLAS
+565 AETEVTLSS
-575 LPKKQ
+575 LPKKK
-580 QKIVKQLLDKD
+580 QKIAKQLLDTAT
-591 LWQRDLELMN
+591 WHRDLDLMN
-601 HAKTLAEFFGDKLF
+601 HAKTLAEAFGDKLF
-615 DDFNVFEEELND
+615 DDFNVFDELLD
-627 KLKDYSIK
+627 KELKTHSIK
-635 LSAKDKKDLLSA
+635 LAAKDKKDLLSA

-652 PNAAPVIKKKTKD
+652 PKAEAVIKKKHKD
-665 GSIEYVS
+665 GSIDYVS
-672 DPALKDYENIPLKED
+672 DPALRDYENIPLKED

-697 PFADDLP
+697 PFADD
-704 AQMPSSG
+704 
-711 EYCAYILKCADGSF
+711 
-725 YKGQTND
+725 
-732 IHRRL
+732 
-737 EEHKSGKVSWTAK
+737 
-750 NLPIELVHWEVYKT
+750 
-764 REEAVE
+764 
-770 REDYLKSGRGR
+770 
-781 EWIQKMYAEKKLKA
+781 
-795 FERQAGAWWNADETK
+795 AWWNADETK

>member
-12 INWIYSVAD
+12 INFIYSVAD

-54 DKVLETYKKYKGKL
+54 DKVLETHEKYKDKL
-68 NDLTVILTSKQNGSG
+68 NDLTALLTSKQNGSG
-83 QAFYNT
+83 HAFYNT
-89 SKFTLKKLLD
+89 SPYTLKKLLD
-99 DPKNLKSNFENYLNG
+99 DPKNLRSNFENYLNG
-114 FSDNVQD
+114 FSYNVQD
-121 IISKF
+121 IITKF
-126 KFRNEI
+126 KFRNEL
-132 ETLDEAN
+132 ETLDEAG
-139 KLFSV
+139 KLFST
-144 IEKFVSPKIDLRPEN
+144 IEKFVSPKIDLRPQS

-197 THLLFLPVKEQI
+197 THVLFLPVKEQI
-209 QTGTFLIYD
+209 QNGTFLIYD

-237 DGEIKSQATIH
+237 DGEIKSKATVH
-248 IYGQENTPTIYAIS
+248 VYGQENTPTIYAIS
-262 KSDLLLKGEDPE
+262 KSDMLLKGEDPE

-280 TLSKYGFDSNLR
+280 TLSQYGFPKELR

-320 IIDSRF
+320 IIDPRF
-326 QINKQYGAEPAVTR
+326 QIKKQYVAEPAVTR

-355 IKNTEQGSRI
+355 MKETEQGSRI
-365 ASIHNGSALF
+365 ASVHNGSALF

-384 EIRKYLIE
+384 EIRKHILE

-420 NRKPEHRKGKVQLI
+420 NRKPKHRKGKVQLI
-434 NANGEHFYGK
+434 NANGDQFYGK

-453 NELTKKNIDDITKL
+453 NELVPSNINDITKL
-467 YLEFKETE
+467 YQDFKETE
-475 YSKIFDNN
+475 FSKLFDNN

-498 MVQFTSKRVASLR
+498 MVQFTAKRVASLR
-511 FVSNNAALREELFK
+511 FVSNNAALREELYK
-525 EYGNEVYDKK
+525 EFGNEVYDKK
-535 ASAKLE
+535 ATTKLE
-541 QWLLNY
+541 QWLLSY
-547 FMLDNEDEESE
+547 FMQDSDEEETE
-558 DVEADLP
+558 DGEAE
-565 AGQAGITLAS
+565 ITIAS
-575 LPKKQ
+575 LPKKK
-580 QKIVKQLLDKD
+580 QKIVKQLCDIAI
-591 LWQRDLELMN
+591 WQRDLDLMN
-601 HAKTLAEFFGDKLF
+601 HAKTLAEIFGDKLF
-615 DDFNVFEEELND
+615 DDFNVFEEKLDKELKKQNL
-627 KLKDYSIK
+627 KLA
-635 LSAKDKKDLLSA
+635 AKDKKDLLSA

-652 PNAAPVIKKKTKD
+652 PKAAAVIKKKHKD
-665 GSIEYVS
+665 GTIEYVS

-697 PFADDLP
+697 PFAHD
-704 AQMPSSG
+704 
-711 EYCAYILKCADGSF
+711 
-725 YKGQTND
+725 
-732 IHRRL
+732 
-737 EEHKSGKVSWTAK
+737 
-750 NLPIELVHWEVYKT
+750 
-764 REEAVE
+764 
-770 REDYLKSGRGR
+770 
-781 EWIQKMYAEKKLKA
+781 
-795 FERQAGAWWNADETK
+795 AWWNKDETK

-838 AIEHE
+838 AIEQE
-843 TENLLKEIVG
+843 TENILKEIVG

>member
-1 MSLNTQSLQPL
+1 MKLNTHSLQPL
-12 INWIYSVAD
+12 INFIYSVAD

-54 DKVLETYKKYKGKL
+54 DKVLETHEKYKDKL
-68 NDLTVILTSKQNGSG
+68 NDLTALLTSKQNGSG

-89 SKFTLKKLLD
+89 SPYTLRKLLD
-99 DPKNLKSNFENYLNG
+99 DPKNLRSNFENYLNG
-114 FSDNVQD
+114 FSENVQD

-132 ETLDEAN
+132 ETLDEAG
-139 KLFSV
+139 KLFST
-144 IEKFVSPKIDLRPEN
+144 IEKFVSPKIDLRPES

-197 THLLFLPVKEQI
+197 THVLFLPVKEQI
-209 QTGTFLIYD
+209 QNGTFLIYD

-237 DGEIKSQATIH
+237 DGEIKSKATVH
-248 IYGQENTPTIYAIS
+248 VYGQENTPTIYAIS
-262 KSDLLLKGEDPE
+262 KSDMLLKGEDPE

-280 TLSKYGFDSNLR
+280 TLSQYGFPKELR

-320 IIDSRF
+320 IIDPRF
-326 QINKQYGAEPAVTR
+326 QIQQRYTKFAEPAVTR

-355 IKNTEQGSRI
+355 MKETEQGSRI
-365 ASIHNGSALF
+365 ASVHNGSALF

-384 EIRKYLIE
+384 EIRKHIIE

-412 PTYIFIIT
+412 PTYILIIT
-420 NRKPEHRKGKVQLI
+420 NRKPKQRQGKVQLI
-434 NANGEHFYGK
+434 NANGENFFGK

-453 NELTKKNIDDITKL
+453 NELVPKNINDITRL

-475 YSKIFDNN
+475 HSKIFDNN
-483 EFGYAQIIVHRPLRL
+483 EFGYNQIIVHRPLRL
-498 MVQFTSKRVASLR
+498 MVQFTAKRIASIR
-511 FVSNNAALREELFK
+511 FVSNNASLREELFK
-525 EYGNEVYDKK
+525 EFGNEVYDKK
-535 ASAKLE
+535 GSTELE

-547 FMLDNEDEESE
+547 FMQDSDEEESE
-558 DVEADLP
+558 DEASELT
-565 AGQAGITLAS
+565 IAS
-575 LPKKQ
+575 LPKKK
-580 QKIVKQLLDKD
+580 QKIVKQLCDTVV
-591 LWQRDLELMN
+591 WQRDLDLMN
-601 HAKTLAEFFGDKLF
+601 HAKTLAETFGEKLF
-615 DDFNVFEEELND
+615 DDFNMFEELLDKELKKQN
-627 KLKDYSIK
+627 IK
-635 LSAKDKKDLLSA
+635 LSAKDKKVMLSA

-652 PNAAPVIKKKTKD
+652 PKAAAVIKKKHKN

-672 DPALKDYENIPLKED
+672 DPALKDYEDIPLKED
-687 IQTFFEREVI
+687 IQTFFLREVI
-697 PFADDLP
+697 PFADD
-704 AQMPSSG
+704 
-711 EYCAYILKCADGSF
+711 
-725 YKGQTND
+725 
-732 IHRRL
+732 
-737 EEHKSGKVSWTAK
+737 
-750 NLPIELVHWEVYKT
+750 
-764 REEAVE
+764 
-770 REDYLKSGRGR
+770 
-781 EWIQKMYAEKKLKA
+781 
-795 FERQAGAWWNADETK
+795 AWWNEDETK
-810 IGYEINFNKYFYQ
+810 VGYEINFNKYFYQ
-823 YTPPRNKADIAADLF
+823 YTPPRSKETIAADLF

>member
-12 INWIYSVAD
+12 INFIYSVAD

-54 DKVLETYKKYKGKL
+54 DKVLETHEKYKDKL
-68 NDLTVILTSKQNGSG
+68 NDLTALLTSKQNGSG

-89 SKFTLKKLLD
+89 SPYTLKKLLD
-99 DPKNLKSNFENYLNG
+99 DPKNLRSNFENYLNG
-114 FSDNVQD
+114 FSYNVQD
-121 IISKF
+121 IITKF
-126 KFRNEI
+126 KFRNEL
-132 ETLDEAN
+132 ETLDEAG
-139 KLFSV
+139 KLFST
-144 IEKFVSPKIDLRPEN
+144 IEKFVSPKIDLRPES

-197 THLLFLPVKEQI
+197 THVLFLPVKEQI
-209 QTGTFLIYD
+209 QNGTFLIYD

-237 DGEIKSQATIH
+237 DGEIKSKATVH
-248 IYGQENTPTIYAIS
+248 VYGQENTPTIYAIS
-262 KSDLLLKGEDPE
+262 KSDMLLKGEDPE

-280 TLSKYGFDSNLR
+280 TLSQYGFPKELR

-311 ALSVGDKGK
+311 ALSIGEKGK
-320 IIDSRF
+320 IIDRRF
-326 QINKQYGAEPAVTR
+326 QIKKQYVAEPAVTR

-355 IKNTEQGSRI
+355 MKDTEQGSRI

-384 EIRKYLIE
+384 EIRKHIIE

-420 NRKPEHRKGKVQLI
+420 NRKPENRKGKVQLI
-434 NANGEHFYGK
+434 NANGENFFGK

-453 NELTKKNIDDITKL
+453 NELVSRNINDITKL
-467 YLEFKETE
+467 YQDFKETE
-475 YSKIFDNN
+475 FSKLFDNN

-498 MVQFTSKRVASLR
+498 MVQFTAKKVASLR
-511 FVSNNAALREELFK
+511 FVSNNTALREELYK
-525 EYGNEVYDKK
+525 EFGNEVYEKK
-535 ASAKLE
+535 ATTKLE

-547 FMLDNEDEESE
+547 FMQDNDEEETE
-558 DVEADLP
+558 DGEAE
-565 AGQAGITLAS
+565 ITIAS
-575 LPKKQ
+575 LPKKK
-580 QKIVKQLLDKD
+580 QKIVKQFCDTAI
-591 LWQRDLELMN
+591 WQRDLDLMH
-601 HAKTLAEFFGDKLF
+601 HAKTLAEIFGYKLF
-615 DDFNVFEEELND
+615 DDFNVFEEKFDKELKKQN
-627 KLKDYSIK
+627 IK
-635 LSAKDKKDLLSA
+635 LATKDKKDLLGA

-652 PNAAPVIKKKTKD
+652 PKAAAVIKKKKKD

-697 PFADDLP
+697 PFADD
-704 AQMPSSG
+704 
-711 EYCAYILKCADGSF
+711 
-725 YKGQTND
+725 
-732 IHRRL
+732 
-737 EEHKSGKVSWTAK
+737 
-750 NLPIELVHWEVYKT
+750 
-764 REEAVE
+764 
-770 REDYLKSGRGR
+770 
-781 EWIQKMYAEKKLKA
+781 
-795 FERQAGAWWNADETK
+795 AWWNEDETK
-810 IGYEINFNKYFYQ
+810 IGYELSFNKYFYQ
-823 YTPPRNKADIAADLF
+823 YTPPRSKEAIAADLI